1 MTLSEIA
8 IVVAGTLG
16 GSGVIG
22 ALYTIMK
29 VRPESAGILIDA
41 AQDVVIIQKGVID
54 DLRMGLK
61 DAHDRI
67 TALENANEEKDK
79 EATRLRAE
87 NKRLTER
94 VRHLER
100 EIELLSKNANN
111 SARLDEAERRL
122 TAEEKRNT
130 DIETR
135 ADAAEKREKP

>member
-16 GSGVIG
+16 GGGVIG